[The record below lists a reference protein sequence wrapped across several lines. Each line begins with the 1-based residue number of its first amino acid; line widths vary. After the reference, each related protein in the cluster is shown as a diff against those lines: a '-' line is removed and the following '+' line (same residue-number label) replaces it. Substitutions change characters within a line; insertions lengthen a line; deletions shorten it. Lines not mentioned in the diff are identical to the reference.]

1 MAKNLASGTKWTEEV
16 AFASVGTPKQK
27 SYVDF
32 YVRLWRSGRV
42 VEDELKLVS
51 SRSITV
57 VRKKQVLVV
66 WASDPNNWLKMRAL
80 YDYSSFSVS
89 YTC

>member
-1 MAKNLASGTKWTEEV
+1 
-16 AFASVGTPKQK
+16 
-27 SYVDF
+27 
-32 YVRLWRSGRV
+32 V